1 VRFSS
6 KTDAEDVSVATDS
19 SSYKLTSSQSASA
32 GRTNFAGSGTLS
44 AFVEKIS
51 GRNVPPVEI
60 RADTVDFAAAVNGV
74 PAKEIRDIVIF
85 GLDHAGD
92 KKLRRADS
100 EMLKNLLRK
109 AFPLMTSLTETI
121 SLNNL
126 TVSNVAGNGG
136 AKTLDYTVAMSGP
149 SNATRFDIGMAARQI
164 SVDSS
169 LVPAAYSAFVPNSVQ
184 VQLALPDMDLAAFGE
199 ELLKVDFSTPTSDK
213 ESERAF
219 EKLIEGRDFV
229 VAFPKIAAVSS
240 VYDADIS
247 GEIRGDPKTKKEYS
261 MKASIV
267 ARDFDKTIA
276 AVQELAKTSPD
287 LNQVSFGLM
296 MAKGFAKADPDGR
309 QRWDID
315 IARNGAITINGQVVK
330 GAD

>member
-1 VRFSS
+1 
-6 KTDAEDVSVATDS
+6 
-19 SSYKLTSSQSASA
+19 
-32 GRTNFAGSGTLS
+32 
-44 AFVEKIS
+44 
-51 GRNVPPVEI
+51 
-60 RADTVDFAAAVNGV
+60 
-74 PAKEIRDIVIF
+74 
-85 GLDHAGD
+85 
-92 KKLRRADS
+92 
-100 EMLKNLLRK
+100 
-109 AFPLMTSLTETI
+109 
-121 SLNNL
+121 
-126 TVSNVAGNGG
+126 
-136 AKTLDYTVAMSGP
+136 
-149 SNATRFDIGMAARQI
+149 
-164 SVDSS
+164 
-169 LVPAAYSAFVPNSVQ
+169 

-219 EKLIEGRDFV
+219 EKLVEGRDFV